1 MQVARRL
8 LAGLF
13 LASFGVALA
22 LGALEVAVRVLHLV
36 PARFWKPDALLGTVH
51 VPGQTGWWTQEENE
65 FRVPVHINSQGLRDV
80 EHSVAKAPGV
90 FRLLLLGDSY
100 IEALQV
106 PLDQTIGRQLEQRLN
121 ASGGAQRYEVISM
134 GVSGYGTA
142 SQYLYYREQGR
153 NYRPDLV
160 LLALYPGNDV
170 RNNSPTLEPTL
181 RPEYDDTG
189 ALRRVSAKVRR
200 GSRRRGL
207 LQEVLAWSQ
216 AYQYMRK
223 MVLTRNPAAARLL
236 IGGGLMRADALRHV
250 PMHDGVPVDYW
261 VYAATPSPEWEA
273 AWAHTWRLL
282 TDLRDA
288 VKADGGQFAILM
300 VTARDHIYPDSWEQV
315 LAAHPRMAELRWD
328 LGGPE
333 ARSLAWCQ
341 QSAVPCLPLTPVFAA
356 RRESGERLHFTY
368 DGHWTVAGHAL
379 AAEAAAGFLEK
390 MHLLLPR

>member
-1 MQVARRL
+1 MQVGRRL

-121 ASGGAQRYEVISM
+121 SSGGAQRYEVISM

-142 SQYLYYREQGR
+142 SQYLYYRERGR

-189 ALRRVSAKVRR
+189 ALR
-200 GSRRRGL
+200 
-207 LQEVLAWSQ
+207 
-216 AYQYMRK
+216 
-223 MVLTRNPAAARLL
+223 
-236 IGGGLMRADALRHV
+236 
-250 PMHDGVPVDYW
+250 
-261 VYAATPSPEWEA
+261 
-273 AWAHTWRLL
+273 
-282 TDLRDA
+282 
-288 VKADGGQFAILM
+288 
-300 VTARDHIYPDSWEQV
+300 
-315 LAAHPRMAELRWD
+315 
-328 LGGPE
+328 
-333 ARSLAWCQ
+333 
-341 QSAVPCLPLTPVFAA
+341 
-356 RRESGERLHFTY
+356 
-368 DGHWTVAGHAL
+368 
-379 AAEAAAGFLEK
+379 
-390 MHLLLPR
+390 